1 MYGKEL
7 ATARPSFIPFLGDL
21 ILGILIIFA
30 SYMLK
35 IPKVGKFGMW
45 VFATLLILIPFY
57 RVLTRK
63 IIITDQMVWAR
74 CGFFRTVT
82 KCAPLSM
89 VTGVS
94 LRSNFLLKMLDVEGL
109 CIHTLAGSINIGLSP
124 NAEEVATTLFGLWD
138 HQLREDR
145 QNEEKKM
152 SLLRQISKSE

>member
-1 MYGKEL
+1 
-7 ATARPSFIPFLGDL
+7 
-21 ILGILIIFA
+21 
-30 SYMLK
+30 
-35 IPKVGKFGMW
+35 
-45 VFATLLILIPFY
+45 
-57 RVLTRK
+57 
-63 IIITDQMVWAR
+63 
-74 CGFFRTVT
+74 
-82 KCAPLSM
+82 M